1 VEFSRGLAPEE
12 IRLVFTEP
20 EEIRL
25 EFKEPE
31 EIRLEFTELEE
42 YSTVEATPSPL
53 FSADFG
59 YYNYAV

>member
-1 VEFSRGLAPEE
+1 MLFYNSKIIFLK
-12 IRLVFTEP
+12 IILP

-25 EFKEPE
+25 EFTEPE

-59 YYNYAV
+59 YYNYAVL